1 MYRIESIFVGSKLMK
16 RPGQALGR
24 LSYGDS
30 DFDPFTPVSL
40 NERTW
45 EASVD
50 NETILLDTVR
60 GDDSVSDR

>member
-1 MYRIESIFVGSKLMK
+1 MK